1 MCINLYTTCIDFCTV
16 ILYSVGIMTLTTY
29 GDFIR
34 EQREVLGLSQQ
45 AMAEKIGVSRS
56 TYVAIEK
63 GTKELTLGEA
73 ESLARSFGITIDEL
87 LQNSVPDIEKYKE
100 MILAFLRQEGRFTKT
115 KLAKL
120 LYFADFSWYYTH
132 LKSMS
137 GMQYRKIK
145 YGPVSDMYFRVID
158 EMFDNGLIAI
168 EQTEDVA
175 MIISE
180 SRSGRKN
187 SLSLISKDEL
197 KLIDKIGTKWSKKRT
212 GEVVDFTHKQM
223 PYMFADEGEIVS
235 YDIFTQENPDEIY

>member
-1 MCINLYTTCIDFCTV
+1 
-16 ILYSVGIMTLTTY
+16 MTLTTY

-34 EQREVLGLSQQ
+34 EQRELLGISQQ
-45 AMAEKIGVSRS
+45 AMADKVGVSRS
-56 TYVAIEK
+56 TYVSIEK
-63 GTKELTLGEA
+63 GTKELTLTEA
-73 ESLARSFGITIDEL
+73 ESLARLFGITIDEL
-87 LQNSVPDIEKYKE
+87 LQNSVPDVQKYKE

-158 EMFDNGLIAI
+158 EMFDSGEIAI
-168 EQTEDVA
+168 EQTEDGA
-175 MIISE
+175 MVISE
-180 SRSGRKN
+180 TRSGAKAPISRV
-187 SLSLISKDEL
+187 SKDEL
-197 KLIDKIGTKWSKKRT
+197 KLIDKIGKKWSNKRT

-223 PYMFADEGEIVS
+223 PYLFAEEGEIVS
-235 YDIFTQENPDEIY
+235 YDIFTQEDPGEIY

>member
-1 MCINLYTTCIDFCTV
+1 
-16 ILYSVGIMTLTTY
+16 MTLTTY

-34 EQREVLGLSQQ
+34 EQREALGTSQQ
-45 AMAEKIGVSRS
+45 AMADKIGVSRS

-63 GTKELTLGEA
+63 GTKELSLTEA
-73 ESLARSFGITIDEL
+73 ESLARLFGITIDEL
-87 LQNSVPDIEKYKE
+87 LQNSAPDVLKYKE
-100 MILAFLRQEGRFTKT
+100 MISAFLRQDGRFTKT

-158 EMFDNGLIAI
+158 EMFDSGEIAI
-168 EQTEDVA
+168 EQTDDGA

-180 SRSGRKN
+180 TRSGAKV
-187 SLSLISKDEL
+187 SLSRVSKEEQ
-197 KLIDKIGTKWSKKRT
+197 KLIQKIAKKWSEKRT

-223 PYMFADEGEIVS
+223 PYLYASEGEIVS
-235 YDIFTQENPDEIY
+235 YDLFTQEDPDEIY